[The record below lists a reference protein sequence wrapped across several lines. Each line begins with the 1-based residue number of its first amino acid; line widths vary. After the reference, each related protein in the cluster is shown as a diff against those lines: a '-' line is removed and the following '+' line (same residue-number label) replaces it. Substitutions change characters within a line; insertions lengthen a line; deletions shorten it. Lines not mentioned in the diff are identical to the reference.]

1 MLAKY
6 VSYAAALAALSM
18 VAGQSASAAVIT
30 ISAPTADGIVQ
41 NGNAQADGEGELR
54 VGLLG
59 NNMFRVAILMF
70 QLPVLAP
77 GETVTNAV
85 LNTRFGVTSGPG
97 FNPSTP
103 PLFNVDLYATRVAAG
118 LGINNGLDWGFGA
131 SPPALPA
138 LTGTLIQND
147 LVTPSTTLGGNQLIS
162 TNATGN
168 ANLLSYINSNY
179 VGGSYIYLR
188 LNPDVAQ
195 NLAAIGGNDVG
206 YRVFSRN
213 FGDGSRAAT
222 LDLTIVPIP
231 EPATVFVLAG
241 VAGVLGL
248 SRRRRPAGVK

>member
-1 MLAKY
+1 MFAK
-6 VSYAAALAALSM
+6 SALCLAALAALST
-18 VAGQSASAAVIT
+18 VSGQSASAAVIT
-30 ISAPTADGIVQ
+30 ISSHVADGIIQ
-41 NGNAQADGEGELR
+41 NGNAQDAGEGEMR

-59 NNMFRVAILMF
+59 GSNFRVVILMF

-77 GETVTNAV
+77 GDTVTNAV
-85 LNTRFGVTSGPG
+85 LNTRFGDTSGPG

-147 LVTPSTTLGGNQLIS
+147 LVTPSTVLGGNELIS
-162 TNATGN
+162 TDATGN

-179 VGGSYIYLR
+179 VAGSYVYLR

-195 NLAAIGGNDVG
+195 TNAAIGGDDAA
-206 YRVFSRN
+206 YRVYSAN
-213 FGDGSRAAT
+213 WTSGGSRVAQ
-222 LDLTIVPIP
+222 LELTTVIP
-231 EPATVFVLAG
+231 EPAT
-241 VAGVLGL
+241 LGL
-248 SRRRRPAGVK
+248 VGLAATLGMARRRRA